1 MPPRSR
7 NTGKVARA
15 QIIPPAQQS
24 LFQETPG
31 AELIRLLV
39 PGAST
44 ERYQR
49 VWHVG
54 RTEVEEDYLYGRLGF
69 ESTGSA
75 DLWNDERKDFEEAS
89 TPAGVASPF
98 AINLTNLGLAFQTRG
113 QDIRVTSFI
122 GAMRGI
128 LRDASGQDWAIETAR
143 THMSFSEWRATVT
156 RVTQMRFALEPP
168 NPNYEGRPDL
178 ERLIAGASLS
188 AADLTLRS
196 DNGIITDSQ
205 IVVELLDHVD
215 RGYGRSVA
223 VGERPINGEI
233 VESVYSSELNG
244 ETEVAIRPADP
255 ETGEVERATLRNEL
269 TQTAQPVHDEEHG

>member
-15 QIIPPAQQS
+15 RIIPPAQGS
-24 LFQETPG
+24 LFQASTPG

-54 RTEVEEDYLYGRLGF
+54 RTEVEENYLYGRLGF
-69 ESTGSA
+69 ESTGTA
-75 DLWNDERKDFEEAS
+75 DLWNDESKDFEEAS

-98 AINLTNLGLAFQTRG
+98 AINLSNLGLAFQTRG

-128 LRDASGQDWAIETAR
+128 LRDASGQDWVIETAR
-143 THMSFSEWRATVT
+143 THMSFNQWRA
-156 RVTQMRFALEPP
+156 
-168 NPNYEGRPDL
+168 
-178 ERLIAGASLS
+178 
-188 AADLTLRS
+188 
-196 DNGIITDSQ
+196 
-205 IVVELLDHVD
+205 
-215 RGYGRSVA
+215 SVA
-223 VGERPINGEI
+223 
-233 VESVYSSELNG
+233 
-244 ETEVAIRPADP
+244 
-255 ETGEVERATLRNEL
+255 
-269 TQTAQPVHDEEHG
+269 